1 MIVVVSTT
9 VYSDDYKKLVERLKR
24 ARLDIGL
31 SQQIVAEKLN
41 KPQSYISKVESG
53 ERRLDIIEVKALAKV
68 YKKKLEDLVE

>member
-1 MIVVVSTT
+1 MSTT